1 MSKSKN
7 LVADL
12 RADLEGM
19 AVKLEMALADERRCE
34 DQARAAKRAFHRAAT
49 RSTQCRRQFDRLA
62 KEVTDAWHTAGN
74 Y

>member
-34 DQARAAKRAFHRAAT
+34 DQNDAAKRSNHP
-49 RSTQCRRQFDRLA
+49 LA
-62 KEVTDAWHTAGN
+62 YWVHAP
-74 Y
+74 